1 MRKSAPA
8 IRSALFWL
16 FLLSAISH
24 FDLFGRAS
32 LAADQMQHSLHRIT
46 NPQ

>member
-1 MRKSAPA
+1 MRKNATA

-16 FLLSAISH
+16 LLMSAINH
-24 FDLFGRAS
+24 FDLFGRAL